1 MSGVYTVYIDA
12 PSKLAL
18 YLVDFRDGVDI
29 TLERVEGA
37 WQPIE
42 DWVADDLNG
51 RAILRV
57 GDDFLPVWDRAEV
70 EDRDLTWDDVV
81 PFSLARD

>member
-1 MSGVYTVYIDA
+1 MSGVYTVFIDA
-12 PSKLAL
+12 PSKQAL
-18 YLVDFRDGVDI
+18 YLVDFRDGIDI

-42 DWVADDLNG
+42 GWVADDLNG

-57 GDDFLPVWDRAEV
+57 GDNFLPVWDQAEV
-70 EDRDLTWDDVV
+70 EDRDLTWDDVL
-81 PFSLARD
+81 PFALARD